1 MSASLTDKM
10 EDHALESVPEADRI
24 GWLKISW
31 NTAGLVTTLVML
43 FFQRISLLCCRSQDR
58 LDCRFISFCHR

>member
-31 NTAGLVTTLVML
+31 NTTRQYRACPHKRRPG
-43 FFQRISLLCCRSQDR
+43 RC
-58 LDCRFISFCHR
+58 